1 MADNLKAQQ
10 GVRLRKSVPVSE
22 LRFGMYIAELDRPW
36 TETPFRFQGFL
47 LSTEQQLD
55 TLKKYCKSVL
65 VDSERSTTL
74 TDAPRPGMQYFG
86 KTVYPEK
93 ASVEQELGPARAAF
107 TNSHA
112 LVQEVL
118 TKVRVGH
125 TLDAERVRGAID
137 SLTESVLRNPD
148 AMLLFSQL
156 REKGDYAES
165 HSLDVSIYMTAFGR
179 FLQLEQRQ
187 IELLGYLG
195 LLQDIGKV
203 RLPKELLEKRGRLT
217 PGELA
222 RAKLHVNYSAQILRT
237 TPGLP
242 PELPDLAALH
252 HERYDGSGYP
262 NKLRGS
268 QIGLIGSIAAIA
280 DTYDAMTVQRPYA
293 DAVAPSAAISNLYKW
308 RDVLFDA
315 GIVEQFIR
323 FIGIFPVGSLVELNS
338 GEVGVVISQNPEQ
351 RLKPRVMVI
360 RDAKGIELRPQ
371 KLLDLSRSPKATAEE
386 SYRILRTLE
395 QGRVP
400 VRSEQLF
407 MR

>member
-1 MADNLKAQQ
+1 LK
-10 GVRLRKSVPVSE
+10 KSVPVSE

-36 TETPFRFQGFL
+36 TETPFRFQGFV
-47 LSTEQQLD
+47 LSTEQQLEA
-55 TLKKYCKSVL
+55 LKKYCKSVF
-65 VDSERSTTL
+65 VDAERSTAL
-74 TDAPRPGMQYFG
+74 TDAPRPGTQYFG

-93 ASVEQELGPARAAF
+93 ASVEQELGPARTAF
-107 TNSHA
+107 TNGHA
-112 LVQEVL
+112 LVQEAL
-118 TKVRVGH
+118 TRVRVGH
-125 TLDAERVRGAID
+125 TLDAERVRGAIE

-187 IELLGYLG
+187 VELLGYLG

-217 PGELA
+217 AGEFA

-242 PELPDLAALH
+242 PELPELATLH

-262 NKLRGS
+262 NRLRGN
-268 QIGLIGSIAAIA
+268 QISVIGSIAAIA
-280 DTYDAMTVQRPYA
+280 DTFDAMTVQRPYA
-293 DAVAPSAAISNLYKW
+293 DAVAPSAAISNLYKS

>member
-1 MADNLKAQQ
+1 DYLKDSAQGPRLHDCMADNLKAQQ

-36 TETPFRFQGFL
+36 TETPFRFQGFV

-74 TDAPRPGMQYFG
+74 TDVPRPGMQYFG

-112 LVQEVL
+112 LVQEAL

-293 DAVAPSAAISNLYKW
+293 DAVAPSAAISNLYNW

-371 KLLDLSRSPKATAEE
+371 KLLDLSRSPKATPEE
-386 SYRILRTLE
+386 
-395 QGRVP
+395 P
-400 VRSEQLF
+400 
-407 MR
+407 